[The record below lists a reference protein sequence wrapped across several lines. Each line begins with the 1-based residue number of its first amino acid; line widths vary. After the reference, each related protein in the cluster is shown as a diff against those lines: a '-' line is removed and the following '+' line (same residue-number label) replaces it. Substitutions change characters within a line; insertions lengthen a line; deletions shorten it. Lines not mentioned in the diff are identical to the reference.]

1 MEGVV
6 AIVVGRRA
14 GEVRMI
20 LEDVV
25 AVDGLAVARH
35 RVHAVDGHAV
45 ADHCERVAGEVQV
58 RHRGADQ
65 LAAVGHHVHQ
75 QVGVLLGQ
83 LLQVDAGHGL
93 HDHVLGAR
101 IIGVDVVG
109 DDVVVHVGADAGLV
123 DPLIEELLAQ
133 LGLGVQNLGHEV
145 LQVHDLDTL
154 AAKNVREGVVL
165 LLGHREERDVVE
177 QELLKRIGGEV
188 QQLVAGAVKDDLL
201 EVADFALDVYSLHVT
216 LQSGGFEIRHHS

>member
-1 MEGVV
+1 MVS
-6 AIVVGRRA
+6 R
-14 GEVRMI
+14 
-20 LEDVV
+20 L
-25 AVDGLAVARH
+25 
-35 RVHAVDGHAV
+35 RVTEYMRLMDTPLPIIANGS
-45 ADHCERVAGEVQV
+45 RVKYRFGI
-58 RHRGADQ
+58 GAHDE

-75 QVGVLLGQ
+75 KVGVLLGQ

-93 HDHVLGAR
+93 HDHVLGVRVVAL
-101 IIGVDVVG
+101 DVVG

-123 DPLIEELLAQ
+123 DPLVEELLAQ

-145 LQVHDLDTL
+145 LQVHDLDAL